1 MTNNKHPEHV
11 KVRAK
16 SPGKYPIL
24 VIELPTGEL
33 LTTYYETNYSL
44 GNIKPVSE
52 DWLTENALGR
62 HSFIEIDPPEEVATE
77 ALEDYARPEISEQ
90 S

>member
-1 MTNNKHPEHV
+1 MPDTGKSEPV

-24 VIELPTGEL
+24 IVELPAGEL
-33 LTTYYETNYSL
+33 LATYYETGYSL
-44 GNIKPVSE
+44 EHTKPVSE
-52 DWLTENALGR
+52 DWLQENALGR
-62 HSFIEIDPPEEVATE
+62 HSFIEVDPSEEVDAG
-77 ALEDYARPEISEQ
+77 ALEDYVRREILEQ